1 MSLQEH
7 IPADDEADILAEYLT
22 EQQLAEQLH
31 VSTMTLKR
39 WRALRE
45 APPVTRL
52 GRKILFRRDAVEK
65 WLAAREVE
73 AA

>member
-1 MSLQEH
+1 MSLSEH
-7 IPADDEADILAEYLT
+7 IPADEDSDILSEYLT
-22 EQQLAEQLH
+22 EPQLAAQLH

-45 APPVTRL
+45 APPIVRL
-52 GRKILFRRDAVEK
+52 GRRILYRRDAVEK
-65 WLAAREVE
+65 WLAGREVE

>member
-7 IPADDEADILAEYLT
+7 IPSPDEPDILAEYMT
-22 EQQLAEQLH
+22 ESQLAAQLH

-45 APPVTRL
+45 APPIIRL
-52 GRKILFRRDAVEK
+52 GRRILYRRDAVEK
-65 WLAAREVE
+65 WLAGREVE